1 MPVLPSYRK
10 QSIDLQINW
19 LVSTWGQHCHLMRY
33 SKILLEKLMILWFFR
48 EGSVTANMTLSF
60 LQGSKDPL
68 MKLRAEVKTGDFDG
82 LSVDPDSL
90 KTGRLRVCL
99 SLSIKCGSCFLF
111 KSFVWL
117 ELIFKRSCPKVFCK
131 KGILRNF
138 AKVAGKELCQSLFL
152 IKLQAEA
159 SKFIR
164 KETVTGVFLWILRN
178 F

>member
-48 EGSVTANMTLSF
+48 EGSVIANMTLSF

-111 KSFVWL
+111 KSFIWL
-117 ELIFKRSCPKVFCK
+117 ELYLKEVVRRCSVKKVFLEISQKSQEKNCV
-131 KGILRNF
+131 RAF
-138 AKVAGKELCQSLFL
+138 S
-152 IKLQAEA
+152 
-159 SKFIR
+159 
-164 KETVTGVFLWILRN
+164 
-178 F
+178 